1 MGRKGREA
9 DGQQQAED
17 EATQSEQGWVARWI
31 CRLCQGT
38 FILRGRHVIPFA
50 KKTVVG
56 ASGLKTRLFDNGI
69 NGVLGILLHQVD
81 GVVQLELVEP
91 IVQIAT
97 RLLTEEAH

>member
-9 DGQQQAED
+9 DGQQQVED
-17 EATQSEQGWVARWI
+17 EATQSEQGRVAGWI
-31 CRLCQGT
+31 CRVCQGA
-38 FILRGRHVIPFA
+38 FVLRGRHVIPFA